1 MSKTTRHSSTFS
13 KAHLMHKTF
22 YKTKH
27 LSCMDE
33 KANSKSFYAVYS
45 FIIHLLVE
53 SIGMIHTGMVGPL
66 MRTRDD

>member
-1 MSKTTRHSSTFS
+1 
-13 KAHLMHKTF
+13 
-22 YKTKH
+22 
-27 LSCMDE
+27 MDE